1 MFACF
6 LLFQAQICKK
16 QVQNIKNDLSQSAF
30 GQDLTQKVVVR
41 SKPSFFI
48 SKIFVVV
55 FGVFQLQIVSRALT
69 HHCAQ
74 KTDHKNHKKMSQ
86 KVKNEVG
93 VQGAALVFQD
103 AALRSALHQPP
114 TVTESCQHPPVS
126 TDLSALNVP
135 TCQQLMRRRCI
146 KLELT
151 LPKSRLDT
159 VNRILSHLITHQTC
173 Q

>member
-1 MFACF
+1 MFGCF
-6 LLFQAQICKK
+6 WLFQAQICKK
-16 QVQNIKNDLSQSAF
+16 QVQSIKNDSSQSAF
-30 GQDLTQKVVVR
+30 GQDLTQKAIVR

-55 FGVFQLQIVSRALT
+55 FVVFQLQIVSRALT

-86 KVKNEVG
+86 KVKNEDG
-93 VQGAALVFQD
+93 VQGAALVLQD

-114 TVTESCQHPPVS
+114 TVTDSCQHPPVS
-126 TDLSALNVP
+126 TNLSAFNVP

-146 KLELT
+146 SLELT
-151 LPKSRLDT
+151 FP
-159 VNRILSHLITHQTC
+159 NPGLIQ
-173 Q
+173 